1 MMRKGER
8 GSWYLGVSVSGCVKE
23 LGGGLDAGGPRD
35 IFFLVSFFHSISFSS
50 VSTPNKTG
58 LELMG
63 KAAISKLG

>member
-1 MMRKGER
+1 M
-8 GSWYLGVSVSGCVKE
+8 SGFVKV

-35 IFFLVSFFHSISFSS
+35 IFILVCFFHPISFSS
-50 VSTPNKTG
+50 MSTPNKTG

>member
-1 MMRKGER
+1 M
-8 GSWYLGVSVSGCVKE
+8 SGCVKE